1 MRTEKMNILCDAI
14 RFEQNECAGFSTLDG
29 GAVVTRAER
38 LILRN
43 GHEAQEFV
51 KQFVLG
57 AEFHFMRSGHWS
69 VP

>member
-14 RFEQNECAGFSTLDG
+14 RFEQNECAGFSALDG
-29 GAVVTRAER
+29 GTVVTRTER

-43 GHEAQEFV
+43 RHEAQEFV
-51 KQFVLG
+51 EQFVLS

>member
-14 RFEQNECAGFSTLDG
+14 RFEQNERPRFSALDG
-29 GAVVTRAER
+29 GTVVTRAER

-43 GHEAQEFV
+43 GHEAQEFME
-51 KQFVLG
+51 QFVLG